1 VSCNVYVNVTVTY
14 ELKEI
19 VMTFESGKHPITGM
33 RAKRSVIYDF
43 LRANPGREFTV
54 PELGKILGIT
64 SSTLWS
70 SLAQMTTVAEVVA
83 SYPHVHGVKA
93 PKGSKIGSRFVFDP
107 SLERSKPVL
116 SRKELAAR
124 SKKVRRRA
132 AGNPV
137 PVVKGTVGQ
146 VSESVFGLKPVRDA
160 RLMQDAAGKRYV
172 VSQFKGRTEIVEI

>member
-1 VSCNVYVNVTVTY
+1 
-14 ELKEI
+14 
-19 VMTFESGKHPITGM
+19 MTFEAGRHPVTGM

-43 LRANPGREFTV
+43 LRANPGREFSV
-54 PELGKILGIT
+54 PELGAALGIT

-70 SLAQMTTVAEVVA
+70 SLCQMTTVAEVVA

-93 PKGSKIGSRFVFDP
+93 PKGSRIGSRFVFDP
-107 SLERSKPVL
+107 LLQRSEPVL

-124 SKKVRRRA
+124 SKKRAVRRA

-137 PVVKGTVGQ
+137 PVVKGTVSQ
-146 VSESVFGLKPVRDA
+146 VSESVFGLKPVKDA

-172 VSQFKGRTEIVEI
+172 VSQDKGRTVIVEV